1 MVMPNQRIVDGSA
14 MVFFSLVFDRKTGPS
29 ESLDLEISSRL
40 HHTEA
45 QNSTEEHHH
54 IITVTSVLPDATGL
68 NTVTQCSPTPPSLK
82 LSLTSLL
89 ANATAT

>member
-29 ESLDLEISSRL
+29 ESLDLEISS

-54 IITVTSVLPDATGL
+54 IITVTSVLPDATDL